1 MFVFEKST
9 SFEFWKGPCWYRSH
23 SIRLKLFTLIYAFPD
38 SVEKFYQ
45 FQQGSFKKLE
55 ICALTIGNFGVFFQ
69 KRTCWNI
76 TAPDYGL
83 NENQVLGRLFV
94 VQFIQHFYDNI
105 KIDNRILYHV
115 VLGGGNFFT

>member
-1 MFVFEKST
+1 MLSQFQL
-9 SFEFWKGPCWYRSH
+9 R
-23 SIRLKLFTLIYAFPD
+23 
-38 SVEKFYQ
+38 KFYQ
-45 FQQGSFKKLE
+45 FQQRSYQNLKGSLN
-55 ICALTIGNFGVFFQ
+55 LGNFGVFFQ
-69 KRTCWNI
+69 KRTCWNN

-115 VLGGGNFFT
+115 VLGGGIFLHKIT